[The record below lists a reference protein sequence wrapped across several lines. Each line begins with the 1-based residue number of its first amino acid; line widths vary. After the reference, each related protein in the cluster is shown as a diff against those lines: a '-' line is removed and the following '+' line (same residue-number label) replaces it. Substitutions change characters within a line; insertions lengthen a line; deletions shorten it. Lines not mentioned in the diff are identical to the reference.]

1 MKGKVVIECP
11 EQIPCNPCA
20 TSCPFNA
27 ISKKTITSLPEVDE
41 SKCTACAI
49 CVSMCPGLA
58 IFVVAKEEKEEK
70 VAKEEKEE
78 KMAYITLPYEFIPL
92 PEKGEKVK
100 ALNREGKVVGSAKV
114 VRVLTKGKDR
124 TAAVTIE
131 VPAELSDEVRNFRR
145 GGS

>member
-20 TSCPFNA
+20 TSCPFGA
-27 ISKKTITSLPEVDE
+27 ISKQTITSLPQVDE
-41 SKCTACAI
+41 SKCTGCTI

-58 IFVVAKEEKEEK
+58 IFVVA
-70 VAKEEKEE
+70 KEE

-114 VRVLTKGKDR
+114 IRVLTRGRDR

-145 GGS
+145 EGS